1 MKKATIFFAVVVLLA
16 APVFAGV
23 VKKSKSDVTFRG
35 FGKFTLTQ
43 TEKLTP
49 DQKWTETN
57 SDFKGKGIAGGLAG
71 KTILRP
77 GDTGEIIDLP
87 GMTIYEL
94 NNKKKE
100 YSVSPIKK
108 LTGEQAGAP
117 AKEETE
123 EEQERPEIKITRNEF
138 KVQDTGETSTINN
151 FPCKKYSVT
160 WIVEWEDTKTGEKGS
175 NRLDSLVWT
184 TPYTGTLEKARKEE
198 TEFSRAYLEKIGIKV
213 EKTGQDI
220 LGTNWLAL
228 LGAMHPEQG
237 QASPDTSGFS
247 GEMKKIQGYPI
258 VVDGKYYVTGQKT
271 ETEAAEKESED
282 KPKSIKGMFGGLA
295 KKAIKKKPAEN
306 EANEPAL
313 SFYTEV
319 TEISLADLGSSDFQV
334 PPGYKKKD

>member
-1 MKKATIFFAVVVLLA
+1 MKRILVFLGVVILLTS
-16 APVFAGV
+16 PVFAGV
-23 VKKSKSDVTFRG
+23 VKKSKSNVTFRG
-35 FGKFTLTQ
+35 FGKFALTL

-57 SDFKGKGIAGGLAG
+57 SDFKGQGIAGGLAG

-77 GDTGEIIDLP
+77 GDTGEIVDLP
-87 GMTIYEL
+87 GMTIYDL

-100 YSVSPIKK
+100 YTVSPIKK
-108 LTGEQAGAP
+108 LTGEQAGAQ
-117 AKEETE
+117 AKEEPQE
-123 EEQERPEIKITRNEF
+123 ERERSEIKITRNEF

-160 WIVEWEDTKTGEKGS
+160 WIMEWEDVKTGEKGS
-175 NRLDSLVWT
+175 NRLDGLVWT
-184 TPYTGTLEKARKEE
+184 TPYTGTLEKAREEE
-198 TEFSRAYLEKIGIKV
+198 TEFSRAYLDKIGVKV
-213 EKTGQDI
+213 EKGDQDI

-228 LGAMHPEQG
+228 LNAMNPEKS
-237 QASPDTSGFS
+237 QARPDTSGFA

-271 ETEAAEKESED
+271 ETETEGKESEE

-306 EANEPAL
+306 EAQEPAL
-313 SFYTEV
+313 TFYTEV
-319 TEISLADLGSSDFQV
+319 TEISLADFGSSDFQV
-334 PPGYKKKD
+334 PPGYKKKG